1 MDNLLPNIYQKSIYT
16 IDYKKLKKS
25 GIRCLVFGLNNTI
38 APLRTT
44 VPTKRLQDL
53 FEDLKEMGFKLI
65 ILSNSKKTRVEPFK
79 EYLNVDSA
87 FNSYKPLKK
96 KYKRIM
102 KLYGFKETQI
112 ACIGDQL
119 ITDIYGANRMN
130 FTSILVNSI
139 SSIDYASTKIIKM
152 LDKIIINKLVRDER
166 LKRGQYYE

>member
-1 MDNLLPNIYQKSIYT
+1 MDNFLPNIYQKSIYT

-38 APLRTT
+38 APLGTK

-65 ILSNSKKTRVEPFK
+65 ILSNSKKSRVEPFK

-87 FNSYKPLKK
+87 YYSYKPLKK

-102 KLYGFKETQI
+102 HLYGFKETEI
-112 ACIGDQL
+112 ACIGNQL
-119 ITDIYGANRMN
+119 ITDVYGANRMK

-139 SSIDYASTKIIKM
+139 SSIDYASTKLIKFIDS
-152 LDKIIINKLVRDER
+152 LIINKLTKSDRI
-166 LKRGQYYE
+166 KRGQYYE